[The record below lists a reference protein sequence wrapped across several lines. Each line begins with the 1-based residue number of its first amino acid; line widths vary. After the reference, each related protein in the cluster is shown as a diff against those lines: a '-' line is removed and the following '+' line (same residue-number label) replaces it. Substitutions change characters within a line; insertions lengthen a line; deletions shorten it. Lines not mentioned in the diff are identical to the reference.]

1 MNIQES
7 IKSRHNLLQESSI
20 RLRYGLPV
28 RIIEEWHN
36 YCQDD
41 EDLSDVVEEEGYED
55 LRD

>member
-20 RLRYGLPV
+20 RYGLPV